1 MKSSFA
7 RRIVTICAWTAAIA
21 GSTILASNA
30 ISAPPPVVAY
40 AHVLGNGKLDA
51 ANSKNVVALGGG
63 NGLYCFKLA
72 FKPKNAIATL
82 ADDPTAPNQGVGFI
96 KVALPP
102 TPTFTCATISKP
114 DAVVET
120 GTETSTN
127 SGKSDGGYAFYVYW
141 TR

>member
-1 MKSSFA
+1 MKNLFA
-7 RRIVTICAWTAAIA
+7 QRIFTVCACIVAIVGSA
-21 GSTILASNA
+21 GLAPDVNA
-30 ISAPPPVVAY
+30 APPTAIAY

-51 ANSKNVVALGGG
+51 ANSKNVVALGRG
-63 NGLYCFKLA
+63 NGLYCFKLT
-72 FKPKNAIATL
+72 FKPKSAIATL
-82 ADDPTAPNQGVGFI
+82 ANDPTAPNQGIGFI

-102 TPTFTCATISKP
+102 TPTFTCPTIPKP

-120 GTETSTN
+120 GTETSVN